1 MICRQVTC
9 TEVLSGFD
17 IKNDALEREQEAH
30 GLKNRGNF
38 EEARGLQRINGHTFE
53 AVLCYLE
60 ALKQAN
66 QLKAAADYCT

>member
-1 MICRQVTC
+1 MACHQV

-30 GLKNRGNF
+30 GLKKRGNF
-38 EEARGLQRINGHTFE
+38 EEARRLYRINGNTFE
-53 AVLCYLE
+53 AVLCHFE